1 MPTEE
6 SSEGGEATRPKRA
19 KRRANPSPPADLN
32 SIVSALLSHPRLQP
46 EFKTR
51 ETPADAEHRRKREF
65 LSFIVKELS
74 PFCLATLFMLAVG
87 VYCFHELLNPK
98 ASPETQQRAWTAF
111 TMLLSGVLGFV
122 FGKTAGK

>member
-1 MPTEE
+1 MSTEE

-19 KRRANPSPPADLN
+19 KRRANPSPSADLN
-32 SIVSALLSHPRLQP
+32 LLLNHPRLQP

-74 PFCLATLFMLAVG
+74 PFCLAILFMLAAG

-98 ASPETQQRAWTAF
+98 ASPETQQKAWTAF
-111 TMLLSGVLGFV
+111 TMLLTGVLGFV
-122 FGKTAGK
+122 FGKTTGK